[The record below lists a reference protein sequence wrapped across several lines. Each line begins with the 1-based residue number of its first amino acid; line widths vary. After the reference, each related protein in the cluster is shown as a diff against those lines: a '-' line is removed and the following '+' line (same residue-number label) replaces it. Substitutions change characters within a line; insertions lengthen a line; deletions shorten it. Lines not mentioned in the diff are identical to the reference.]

1 MAGFPGLAVGV
12 GSGVR
17 NVTFQQTAEVLQ
29 RKILIIGTQLAAKS
43 LAEEPVL
50 ITSAADAGDKA
61 GFGSMI
67 HRLALKAELGSQGIP
82 TYLLPQDEAGG
93 AAAAVGEI
101 DFTGSAGVLA
111 GTLAIY
117 ISGDRIP
124 VAITA
129 AMTVEDIADISVS
142 TVNAVLETP
151 VIATKTA
158 VTFEVVLTAKSASA
172 EGDSIDIS
180 IGIQS
185 ADTNPTDLG
194 IVAAITAMTG
204 GSGIPTIAD
213 AYNALGTGD
222 NANEAGFTDVLHG
235 YGQDSTT
242 LDATEAYVGSG
253 NDFTGLY
260 AKTVARPFRVI
271 QGDVVADSAG
281 LAAQIVISDA
291 RLEDRSQGVISVPGS
306 QSDPNEVAA
315 QTVGHMARK
324 NNIAATASYNG
335 ITLIGVQPGDT
346 ADRWTSDYDDRDIA
360 VRAGI
365 SPTKVDAGNVKL
377 QNVVSYYRPASV
389 KVSSNGWREMRNIS
403 VTQNIL
409 ASQKTF
415 FSADEWLDF
424 DIVND
429 VNKVT
434 NSIAKA
440 RAKDR
445 DSVID
450 AVLVLA
456 TSWEAIGWI
465 FSADFVMSRIK
476 KDPTL
481 ITIRENSDG
490 FNITVPALYSGMGNI
505 LDVTTEFDIS
515 FAVLNNGGA

>member
-17 NVTFQQTAEVLQ
+17 NVSFQPTAEVLQ
-29 RKILIIGTQLAAKS
+29 RKILIIGVQLSTKS
-43 LAEEPVL
+43 LPLEPVL
-50 ITSAADAGDKA
+50 TTSPADTGDKA
-61 GFGSMI
+61 GFGSMA
-67 HRLALKAELGSQGIP
+67 HRLHLKAELGAQGVE
-82 TYLLPQDEAGG
+82 TWFLPQDEAGG
-93 AAAAVGEI
+93 AAASAGEI
-101 DFTGSAGVLA
+101 DFATSTGVLA

-117 ISGDRIP
+117 ISGDRYP

-129 AMTVEDIADISVS
+129 AMTVEDIADAVVANI
-142 TVNAVLETP
+142 NAVLETP
-151 VIATKTA
+151 VIAAKIA
-158 VTFEVVLTAKSASA
+158 VTFEVTLTAKSASA

-185 ADTNPTDLG
+185 GDVLPTG

-204 GSGIPTIAD
+204 GSGTPTIAD
-213 AYNALGTGD
+213 AYNALGVGD

-281 LAAQIVISDA
+281 LTAQIVISDA
-291 RLEDRSQGVISVPGS
+291 RLEDRSQGVVSVPGS
-306 QSDPNEVAA
+306 QSDPNENAA
-315 QTVGHMARK
+315 QTIGHMARK
-324 NNIAATASYNG
+324 NNVSATASYNG
-335 ITLIGVQPGDT
+335 VTLIGVQPGAT
-346 ADRWTSDYDDRDIA
+346 SDRWTSDYDDRDTA

-365 SPTKVDAGNVKL
+365 SPTKVEAGVVKL

-389 KVSSNGWREMRNIS
+389 DVASNGYREMRNIS

-415 FSADEWLDF
+415 FTAEEWQDF
-424 DIVND
+424 DIVAD

-434 NSIAKA
+434 NPVAKA

-450 AVLVLA
+450 AVLVLV

-465 FSADFVMSRIK
+465 FSADFVMDRIK
-476 KDPTL
+476 ADPTL
-481 ITIRENSDG
+481 IAVRTSGDG
-490 FNITVPALYSGMGNI
+490 FDITIPVLYSGIGNI

-515 FAVLNNGGA
+515 FAILNNGGA